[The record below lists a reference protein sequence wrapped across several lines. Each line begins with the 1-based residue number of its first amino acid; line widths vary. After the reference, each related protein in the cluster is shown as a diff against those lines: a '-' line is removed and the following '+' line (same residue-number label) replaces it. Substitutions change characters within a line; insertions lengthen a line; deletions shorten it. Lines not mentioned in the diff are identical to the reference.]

1 MTALSERPGV
11 VLAAEPGATA
21 RPPRGLPVGW
31 PIGAYLAG
39 YPVWWALGVIPL
51 ALPAAGAL
59 LGLTLLRRGRRV
71 LVPPGFWIWLTF
83 LVIVVVSAV
92 MLNVVPAH
100 TLAPTGIG
108 RYGAYAVRLVG
119 YAAVA
124 VFMLFIINTPES
136 ELPRRRLLS
145 WLSLLALWTIGL
157 GLLSIALKGFSFR
170 SGLQHLSP
178 ALDAALGGTGG
189 SVTLS
194 QLQPVLGVYAPRP
207 AAPFAF
213 TNAWGNSLA
222 LLLVWLLVHALA
234 SGRRTRLLTACLVV
248 LAAVPIV
255 YSLDRGMWI
264 ALGLAMT
271 YVAVRLAGRG
281 QLAALGALG
290 LVVTLGTLAFL
301 ASPLQTLVA
310 ERIQH
315 GHSNSIRTSLAGDTL
330 TAADSSPLIGYGST
344 RKVLGSGASIAVGQ
358 TSSCRKCGNAELGS
372 TGQYFLLLVSQGYL
386 GVVLY
391 VAYFLRTLWAYR
403 RDASPVGIAGTLV
416 VLMSLFLGIAYTA
429 LDVPLAVVFVSIALL
444 WRNAATRAAGKG
456 AARMVAGPPGGPVRA
471 RALDHL

>member
-1 MTALSERPGV
+1 MTALLERPGPADRED
-11 VLAAEPGATA
+11 LPGPVA
-21 RPPRGLPVGW
+21 RTRRLPVGW
-31 PIGAYLAG
+31 PIGAFLAG
-39 YPVWWALGVIPL
+39 YPLWWALGVTPL
-51 ALPAAGAL
+51 ALPAAGFL
-59 LGLTLLRRGRRV
+59 LGVTLLRRGRRI

-83 LVIVVVSAV
+83 LAVVAISGV
-92 MLNVVPAH
+92 MLNVVPAD

-124 VFMLFIINTPES
+124 IFMLFIINTPES
-136 ELPRRRLLS
+136 ELPRRRLLA

-157 GLLSIALKGFSFR
+157 GLLSIGLKTFQFR

-178 ALDAALGGTGG
+178 SLDAALGGSGG
-189 SVTLS
+189 PVSLS

-222 LLLVWLLVHALA
+222 LLMVWLIVYALA
-234 SGRRTRLLTACLVV
+234 AGRRTRLLTAGLLVI
-248 LAAVPIV
+248 AAVPIV

-290 LVVTLGTLAFL
+290 LVIALATLAFL

-310 ERIQH
+310 ERLQH

-330 TAADSSPLIGYGST
+330 HAADTSPLIGYGST

-358 TSSCRKCGNAELGS
+358 TSSCKKCGNAELGS

-386 GVVLY
+386 GVAIY

-444 WRNAATRAAGKG
+444 WRNAATRAA
-456 AARMVAGPPGGPVRA
+456 AAQPIAVPNRRPMA
-471 RALDHL
+471 